1 MQPNLTNFEFFFE
14 ILLKFYSKNTAPTR
28 PENVR
33 MGVTGVKA
41 DFALRG
47 KARCR
52 PRAEGAHGALFSKRL
67 LLLTFSLVFR
77 QRFLFFK

>member
-14 ILLKFYSKNTAPTR
+14 VLFKFYSKNTAPTR

-41 DFALRG
+41 RILPSAARHVVGRALRASTERSSASG
-47 KARCR
+47 
-52 PRAEGAHGALFSKRL
+52 FYY
-67 LLLTFSLVFR
+67 
-77 QRFLFFK
+77 